1 MSARPHGPT
10 RAGAWRGGCHSE
22 SSAIAA
28 VTDPA
33 MLVQTWRVAVPIG
46 KRMSIVAQLIVSTL
60 VWSLASA
67 HYTVVWP
74 QSPES
79 DHGRPLQSSSAHT
92 LAQAQIAA
100 LVTFNSP
107 ESRRSSASQQP
118 PATVAPYAIDH
129 CYPPHCRASKLFP
142 QESCFSWYTLP
153 PSTTVWAPDSA
164 VALCST
170 GVSGVSQVAA
180 CAMKISSIGPSQS
193 RQVSRPARQLS
204 TSGSAAAA
212 NSLHLVET
220 LPGIARSLRALTS
233 HQVILLPLRTF

>member
-10 RAGAWRGGCHSE
+10 RTGAWRGGCHSE
-22 SSAIAA
+22 SSAIAV

-46 KRMSIVAQLIVSTL
+46 KRMSIVAQLIVSIL

-107 ESRRSSASQQP
+107 ESRRSSATNSLQPQWHRMPSTIAIRPIVAPPSCFRRKAASVGTPCHHQP
-118 PATVAPYAIDH
+118 PFGRQI
-129 CYPPHCRASKLFP
+129 
-142 QESCFSWYTLP
+142 LP
-153 PSTTVWAPDSA
+153 WLSV
-164 VALCST
+164 
-170 GVSGVSQVAA
+170 
-180 CAMKISSIGPSQS
+180 
-193 RQVSRPARQLS
+193 RPA
-204 TSGSAAAA
+204 
-212 NSLHLVET
+212 SLEY
-220 LPGIARSLRALTS
+220 RK
-233 HQVILLPLRTF
+233 